1 MNRRL
6 FIALLIG
13 SSAAEGVVFLAK
25 AAAPGEVAIQASK
38 FEFTPDTVRLMHRT
52 NAGETQIVT
61 ISAQAPAR
69 QTGIMPPEADTEMT
83 RRYRSQNSRKSR
95 IT

>member
-13 SSAAEGVVFLAK
+13 SSAAEGVVFSLAK

-38 FEFTPDTVRLMHRT
+38 FEFTPETVK
-52 NAGETQIVT
+52 GETRP
-61 ISAQAPAR
+61 APS
-69 QTGIMPPEADTEMT
+69 
-83 RRYRSQNSRKSR
+83 RSC
-95 IT
+95 